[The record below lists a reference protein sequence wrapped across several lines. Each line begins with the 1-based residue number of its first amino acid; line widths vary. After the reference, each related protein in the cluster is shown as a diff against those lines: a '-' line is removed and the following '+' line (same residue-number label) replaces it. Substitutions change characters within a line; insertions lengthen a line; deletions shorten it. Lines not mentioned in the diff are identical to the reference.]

1 VHTRSSKLFVYLSD
15 EMKLLAEQLRLLTL
29 SPTLTEL
36 TNGRMAEA
44 TPRMEARL
52 TMRMVTITTWMD
64 GFICE
69 AHLKGV
75 PATHGEKAKVKFYV
89 PMVSST

>member
-1 VHTRSSKLFVYLSD
+1 MQVETAVSCVPNCGVHTRSSKLFVYLSD

-52 TMRMVTITTWMD
+52 IMRMVTINDVD
-64 GFICE
+64 GWIF
-69 AHLKGV
+69 
-75 PATHGEKAKVKFYV
+75 
-89 PMVSST
+89 M